1 MIYVGYEFLIW
12 SADHWRKVGTR
23 EVPILNLG
31 LFQSDWQSCF
41 IYTDYG
47 SRSGSLQRVP
57 TGVESRRSWKRRF
70 IFNNQTPNWCHRI
83 FACLSELS
91 VNDENALC
99 AAGGR
104 GREVGAYRS
113 QERCGF
119 WCPRRT
125 RGAGVCASGIPCGLR
140 GCKNRPAP
148 FPGRMSYKTTKP
160 GSSFVASPSR
170 RDAGFTYDLTTG
182 RISHYIL

>member
-104 GREVGAYRS
+104 GREGWGVSVAGAVRILVPPSYTG
-113 QERCGF
+113 C
-119 WCPRRT
+119 RRLCI
-125 RGAGVCASGIPCGLR
+125 RHPVWAPGL
-140 GCKNRPAP
+140 
-148 FPGRMSYKTTKP
+148 
-160 GSSFVASPSR
+160 
-170 RDAGFTYDLTTG
+170 
-182 RISHYIL
+182 